1 MVQKQKLILSLGD
14 ILIPLFGLFYLD
26 WTLYFIALYLLFDLL
41 GSYIFYIIKAKK
53 RIAYSKSSEDKN
65 KFRSGTISLT
75 LTLLAVIA
83 ATHLFALNTNPQIDF
98 SQAFVSFLMYIEE
111 PIPLPQFWFLIP
123 LILLPPY
130 QQYKMEFIM
139 RQKFRTTTVNSL
151 TASFRKDLLF
161 AIAFLGIGIGISYFL
176 VLPSFLWLLGF
187 IILKLVYDLYLKER
201 ILAKTE
207 RI

>member
-1 MVQKQKLILSLGD
+1 MQKKQQIILSLGD

-26 WTLYFIALYLLFDLL
+26 WSLYFIALYLLFDLL
-41 GSYIFYIIKAKK
+41 GSYIFYLIKARK
-53 RIAYSKSSEDKN
+53 RIAYSRSLEDKN
-65 KFRSGTISLT
+65 KFRSGTISLAF
-75 LTLLAVIA
+75 TLLAIIA
-83 ATHLFALNTNPQIDF
+83 ATHLFVLNTNPKIDF

-151 TASFRKDLLF
+151 TTSFRKDLLF

-176 VLPSFLWLLGF
+176 VLPSFIWLLGF
-187 IILKLVYDLYLKER
+187 IILKLVYDFIMK
-201 ILAKTE
+201 
-207 RI
+207 